1 MSSSSPAAAA
11 HSPIAPRVLTEP
23 TKSPSVEQQHP
34 AAPRNPFDDI
44 APSLSTVS
52 TNSNSTTPR
61 TTRTVGSSPSDGAAV
76 QEPPLT
82 TPDRN
87 VSSPMP
93 APPPHTP
100 ATYNVARQL
109 QPQMAAAAE
118 PDHFLEDDDHTEPS
132 SAANTTGSH
141 YTNPASSG
149 GASVISDNAARQQ
162 LVNQSPPTEYT
173 VPLSSG
179 VTFTSTFSRFIDQAR
194 KRLSGSEDVLAANN
208 NRGKE
213 LEDDDEARLPH
224 NALIAGYLQKLGRNG
239 KWQLRWF
246 ETDGEC
252 LSYYKS
258 AKRTK
263 LLATLDLEKVRTRRY
278 W

>member
-23 TKSPSVEQQHP
+23 TKSPTGVEQQHP

-61 TTRTVGSSPSDGAAV
+61 TTRTVGSSPSDAAAV

-82 TPDRN
+82 TPDRI

-93 APPPHTP
+93 PPHTP
-100 ATYNVARQL
+100 TSYNVARQL

-149 GASVISDNAARQQ
+149 ASVMSDNAARQQ
-162 LVNQSPPTEYT
+162 LVNHEPPTEYT
-173 VPLSSG
+173 VPLSSS
-179 VTFTSTFSRFIDQAR
+179 VTFTSTFSKFIDQAR
-194 KRLSGSEDVLAANN
+194 KRLSGSEDVLAAN

-263 LLATLDLEKVRTRRY
+263 LLATLDLEKVRRRRY